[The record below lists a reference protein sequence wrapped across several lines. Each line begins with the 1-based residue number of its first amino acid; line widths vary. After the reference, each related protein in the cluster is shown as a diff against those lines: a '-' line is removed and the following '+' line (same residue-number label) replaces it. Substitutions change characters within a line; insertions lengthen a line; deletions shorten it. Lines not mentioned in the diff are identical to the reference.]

1 MECEGVAKWKMWNIL
16 LLHCTGL
23 TEERMGMER
32 LMNETV
38 ERWQEMEV
46 KDKVVSLDG
55 R

>member
-1 MECEGVAKWKMWNIL
+1 MEDVEHFITAL
-16 LLHCTGL
+16 YRR
-23 TEERMGMER
+23 EERMGMER